1 MGVEL
6 PEQESHPENDQTA
19 ASIAT
24 SDSILVDLPA
34 TPADAP
40 PALTESILH
49 APSRPAKA
57 ADIAGTEERPID
69 LTSSEPIF
77 SPASDP
83 SASTGLTATGPPT
96 TLTDEQELQLATFCD
111 IASSDKDFARSILDV
126 CCSCLSSLRTAV
138 FTVQWSFVVVFFCF
152 HRVWAGI

>member
-6 PEQESHPENDQTA
+6 PEQEAEHENDQTV

-24 SDSILVDLPA
+24 SESILVNLPA

-40 PALTESILH
+40 PAFTDTILN
-49 APSRPAKA
+49 APAKA
-57 ADIAGTEERPID
+57 TDVLGTQERPID

-83 SASTGLTATGPPT
+83 SASNAGPSATGPPQ

-111 IASSDKDFARSILDV
+111 ISSSDKDFARSILDV
-126 CCSCLSSLRTAV
+126 RHRFRLSSLYAAV
-138 FTVQWSFVVVFFCF
+138 LMVQ
-152 HRVWAGI
+152 

>member
-126 CCSCLSSLRTAV
+126 CYSCLSPLCTCVHGAM
-138 FTVQWSFVVVFFCF
+138 VVRCCF